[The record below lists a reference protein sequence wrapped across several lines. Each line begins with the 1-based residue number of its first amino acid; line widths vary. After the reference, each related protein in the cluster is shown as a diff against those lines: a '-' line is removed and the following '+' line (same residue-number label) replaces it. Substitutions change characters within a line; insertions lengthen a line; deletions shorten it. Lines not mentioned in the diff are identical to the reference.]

1 MPKFKKI
8 MTPSQENEQIEGQME
23 GHPITLL
30 ATTGGPKK
38 YLILQATLI
47 F

>member
-8 MTPSQENEQIEGQME
+8 MTPSQENEQIGQME

-30 ATTGGPKK
+30 ATTGDPKK
-38 YLILQATLI
+38 DLILQATLI
-47 F
+47 S